1 MMHNNLF
8 LLLLFVIAI
17 ELALGFRLDQN
28 SILWDACR
36 RKSSFPNSCKHGLQK
51 ESGLNMLLNNIQGNT
66 KPIYQLEY
74 DRISSTRL
82 SANPRKI
89 DVGGEGTG
97 FAKELLKHTLL
108 TATGE
113 FDLSR
118 QYKLGAHIKA
128 TRTTMMKELGRE
140 ATEKEV
146 AATFKISEAKV
157 KSLEDNSEAAKRV
170 LVRANMRLV
179 FHIARYYRYRGVSY
193 PDLVQEGTFGLIK
206 AVDKYDPDKG
216 FRFSTYASWWIKQSV
231 SRAIAEKS
239 RIVRLPV
246 HIHDM
251 MVSISKVERQFMSS
265 HARKPT
271 SHELA
276 ERLALPIQKVE
287 LLIKCA
293 RDVNSIDQDM
303 FQNRGKMS
311 SGGEV
316 QVKDRIQSQSST
328 PSFLNEKTSVRAELR
343 RSMNNLSD
351 REAQIVEMRFGLAN
365 GSPMTL
371 EEIGKRF
378 NVTRERIRQIE
389 ARALSKMRHP
399 MKANELKE
407 IFQDHSFNNPPVAS
421 TPATV

>member
-1 MMHNNLF
+1 MTQNN
-8 LLLLFVIAI
+8 LLLLLILVIAI
-17 ELALGFRLDQN
+17 ELALGFRLNQK
-28 SILWDACR
+28 SILRNIYTTKSCR
-36 RKSSFPNSCKHGLQK
+36 HQYSQK
-51 ESGLNMLLNNIQGNT
+51 ESGLESGLSMLLHNSQGNIKLNLKT
-66 KPIYQLEY
+66 IERNNRL
-74 DRISSTRL
+74 SSTRL
-82 SANPRKI
+82 FANPRKI
-89 DVGGEGTG
+89 DVGGDGTG

-108 TATGE
+108 NASDE
-113 FDLSR
+113 FDLSK
-118 QYKLGAHIKA
+118 QYKLGAHIRA
-128 TRTTMMKELGRE
+128 TRTSMEAELGRLPTD
-140 ATEKEV
+140 AEV
-146 AATFKISEAKV
+146 ANTFKISEAKV
-157 KSLEDNSEAAKRV
+157 KILVDNSEAAKKI

-179 FHIARYYRYRGVSY
+179 FHISRYYRYRGVSY

-265 HARKPT
+265 HGRKPT
-271 SHELA
+271 SQELA

-293 RDVNSIDQDM
+293 RDVNSIDQDI

-328 PSFLNEKTSVRAELR
+328 PYFLNEKTSVRAEVW
-343 RSMNNLSD
+343 
-351 REAQIVEMRFGLAN
+351 REIKRKGL
-365 GSPMTL
+365 T
-371 EEIGKRF
+371 
-378 NVTRERIRQIE
+378 
-389 ARALSKMRHP
+389 AR
-399 MKANELKE
+399 
-407 IFQDHSFNNPPVAS
+407 
-421 TPATV
+421 